1 MFRDHLKTNG
11 ERIIIELII
20 EIKEIFKLNFK
31 AKNVIKKTI
40 MPKPTFKA

>member
-1 MFRDHLKTNG
+1 MFRDHLNTKG

-31 AKNVIKKTI
+31 AKNEIKKTTI
-40 MPKPTFKA
+40 PKPTFKA